1 MKRFLIFN
9 LSICLLV
16 AMTSIAMSDDL
27 PTPEKLNKGKVI
39 SVEEAKAFF
48 DGKATLFFDVR
59 SPINYGRGHIPAAIS
74 FPYKG
79 NLVKSNDFEP
89 PKTSIDISR
98 LPADKDELV
107 VFYSHG
113 PTGWKSY
120 FAATI
125 AIKMGHKNV
134 RWLREGFSRWEEKG
148 HPVQL
153 GKP

>member
-1 MKRFLIFN
+1 MKKFLIFS
-9 LSICLLV
+9 LSICFLL
-16 AMTSIAMSDDL
+16 AMTTIAMAGDE
-27 PTPEKLNKGKVI
+27 PTPEKLNNGAVI
-39 SVEEAKAFF
+39 SVKEAKAFF

-79 NLVKSNDFEP
+79 ELIKSNDFDPEE
-89 PKTSIDISR
+89 TSIDISR
-98 LPADKDELV
+98 LPADKDETI

-113 PTGWKSY
+113 STGWKSY

-134 RWLREGFSRWEEKG
+134 KWLREGYSGWEGKG